1 MTDNVSYYEENLLH
15 FNNALKL
22 LCETKEYI
30 YNTLIWLTKE
40 RNAIER
46 IIKSLYGY
54 KVMIEYELSFKE
66 KSND

>member
-1 MTDNVSYYEENLLH
+1 MTDNVSYEENLLY

-22 LCETKEYI
+22 LCETKGYI
-30 YNTLIWLTKE
+30 YNNLIWLTKE

-46 IIKSLYGY
+46 IIKSLAGY